1 MAAIKRHALRGRIV
15 TMDRKRTVLADGVV
29 YVRGDSIA
37 AVAPASAPPP
47 DDFAKVTPQKTNG
60 TVYPGL
66 IDLHN
71 HLAYN
76 ILTLWDVPKLYTN
89 RDQWGDHPDYRR
101 LISGPL
107 NVLGRT
113 KGYPEAIARYTECK
127 CLLGGVTT
135 SQGIKLASNSDM
147 STFYKGFLRN
157 PEVSEGEGF
166 PAAHAR
172 IADVAAHDR
181 ETFLTLLKHSTSVL
195 LHLSEGTDARARAH
209 FESLC
214 PKGVEP
220 ALAKSLAGIHCVAL
234 KATDFRRM
242 KAKGASMVWSPLSNL
257 LLYGQTAD
265 IVAAKKAGVRMG
277 LGADWAPSGSKN
289 LLGEMKVAYQVARH
303 AGNVFSD
310 ADIVAMATSNAA
322 GIIAWDTR
330 VGSLE
335 AGKRADLIVVRGR
348 DKAPYLQLLEAN
360 ESDIVLVLI
369 DGVRRYGLR
378 RLMGSAAKGE
388 TCKVGGSP
396 RLLDLSGV
404 TTAPLKPVSLKA
416 ATKALQT
423 GLRDLVKLAEQLEHP
438 RSVRALAQVQ
448 PEWTLEL
455 EEEEPAGTSLRP
467 RFFDEEQGIAMP
479 KRALG
484 MEALGN
490 VVLSELLEPMMLDKL
505 TAVDDKAFVKRIS
518 SHPNVPLA
526 IRKRLAKAFAR

>member
-1 MAAIKRHALRGRIV
+1 MPAIKRHALRGRVV

-29 YVRGDSIA
+29 YVRGDTIA
-37 AVAPASAPPP
+37 AVAPASEPPP
-47 DDFAKVTPQKTNG
+47 DDFADVTPQKTNG
-60 TVYPGL
+60 TVFPGL

-71 HLAYN
+71 HLSYN

-107 NVLGRT
+107 SVLGRT
-113 KGYPEAIARYTECK
+113 KGYPEAIARYAECK

-135 SQGIKLASNSDM
+135 SQGIKLASNSGM

-172 IADVAAHDR
+172 IADVAAQDR
-181 ETFLTLLKHSTSVL
+181 ATFLALLQRESAVL
-195 LHLSEGTDARARAH
+195 LHLSEGSDDRARAH
-209 FESLC
+209 FRSLC
-214 PKGVEP
+214 PPGETP
-220 ALAKSLAGIHCVAL
+220 ALAPSLAGIHCVAL
-234 KATDFRRM
+234 KLTDFRRM

-289 LLGEMKVAYQVARH
+289 LLGEMKVAYQVAKH
-303 AGNVFSD
+303 FGNVFTD

-322 GIIAWDTR
+322 GIIRWDTR

-335 AGKRADLIVVRGR
+335 AGKRGDLIVVRGN
-348 DKAPYLQLLEAN
+348 DKPPYRQLLEAS
-360 ESDIVLVLI
+360 ETDIVLVVV

-378 RLMGSAAKGE
+378 RLMGNAKKAE
-388 TCKVGGSP
+388 ACKVGGSA

-416 ATKALQT
+416 ATKTLQT
-423 GLRDLVKLAEQLEHP
+423 GLRDLVKLAGHLEHP
-438 RSVRALAQVQ
+438 LSIRALRQVQ
-448 PEWTLEL
+448 PEWTLVL
-455 EEEEPAGTSLRP
+455 EEEEPMGTSLRP
-467 RFFDEEQGIAMP
+467 RFAQAQGVSMP

-484 MEALGN
+484 VEALGS
-490 VVLSELLEPMMLDKL
+490 VVLSELLGPMTLDKL

-518 SHPNVPLA
+518 SHKNVPIG
-526 IRKRLAKAFAR
+526 IRRRLAKVFAR